1 MIRRELKEEEGRA
14 LVRKYRHLL
23 FTPNVVSV
31 SYGDRENYQKTRR
44 RVLGV
49 GVIEKLPC
57 ESIKDPDVLLPKFV
71 TFPDKTGEIVE
82 VPVKVMQEGRI
93 RPLGA
98 PYNGGSRIRNE
109 GYTGV
114 GRLGV
119 GCLGVGT
126 DYDRQYRLLSAA
138 HVLTEFQKENIGKN
152 IEVYTDA
159 GTWEILAPIAGH
171 IPVKVYDNI
180 PEAIPEHNWAR
191 QDLAW
196 ADVTEQHV
204 SRQEVKSIGQ
214 VQPIR
219 EVPIQD
225 EKIKIFGGK
234 SKKLEEDI
242 YIDCTYAADRL
253 DVPIVDHQGVII
265 AYKYVFFEDVC
276 RVKRGDSCTRLI
288 PGDSGSAVIA
298 EHDNAIIGI
307 LFGASESKDS
317 YYFCKLNCAVNNY

>member
-31 SYGDRENYQKTRR
+31 SYGDRKNYQKTRR

-49 GVIEKLPC
+49 GVIEKLPTK
-57 ESIKDPDVLLPKFV
+57 SIRYPNVLLPKFV

-82 VPVKVMQEGRI
+82 VPVVVMQEGRI

-119 GCLGVGT
+119 GSLGVGT
-126 DYDRQYRLLSAA
+126 DYHRQYRLLSAA
-138 HVLTEFQKENIGKN
+138 HVLTGFQEENLVKY
-152 IEVYTDA
+152 IEVYDPDEEK
-159 GTWEILAPIAGH
+159 WETLAPITGH
-171 IPVKVYDNI
+171 IPVEVYGNI
-180 PEAIPEHNWAR
+180 PKTIPEEHWAR

-204 SRQEVKSIGQ
+204 SRQEVERIGQ

-219 EVPIQD
+219 EEPIHA
-225 EKIKIFGGK
+225 EMIKIFGGK
-234 SKKLEEDI
+234 SKRLEESI
-242 YIDCTYAADRL
+242 YIDCTYAALRL
-253 DVPIVDHQGVII
+253 ELPIVDHQGVIT
-265 AYKYVFFEDVC
+265 YKYVFFEDVC
-276 RVKRGDSCTRLI
+276 RVKRGHKRLI

-298 EHDNAIIGI
+298 ERDNAIIGI
-307 LFGASESKDS
+307 LFGASEPKDS
-317 YYFCKLNCAVNNY
+317 YYFCKLN